1 MMEELRKYWPSGLTG
16 LVIKAAF
23 HADLDLA
30 QKAWRSW
37 QEQCDFDNT
46 FWGDVRIASLAYRR
60 LGGARDAKSLEPRLT
75 GLQRYI
81 WSTGKMRMQAALPL
95 LKRYAENE
103 VTFVPIKGAVLL
115 ARNPQALTDRF
126 IADIDVLVDHA
137 SWEKAID
144 LALHDGWHAEK
155 EISRDAAVHRMWQ
168 THHSLSLL
176 RGAKGAIDLH
186 YFSLRLNRQR
196 GADAMIWKRAVP
208 GKLGEVPVIL
218 PHPSD
223 QLAITVGH
231 CFLYANP
238 KSHEWVS
245 DAMTTIATPGFDWDL
260 FADAVIERELATPAT
275 AALTYL
281 ADELQTPVPAD
292 VRQRILAQV
301 REPFMSELAAYWR
314 TYQSRNEAEAR
325 AIYQAEGIRSRRLF
339 GPASPPSRLPS
350 APASTTTEAKFTA
363 LALEEKI
370 ALPLPNNVGREQH
383 VEYRLVL
390 KVRGLPWR
398 GTVLVLLR
406 CLDGI
411 PLEINRWRLHGR
423 WGLPQRLKGQIDGA
437 LINARGIDGLW
448 LTATKAPPS
457 VTISGSYE
465 ARVVSA

>member
-1 MMEELRKYWPSGLTG
+1 MTEELRKYWPSGLTG

-23 HADLDLA
+23 HADLDVA
-30 QKAWRSW
+30 RDAWRSW
-37 QEQCDFDNT
+37 QEQCDFDNA

-75 GLQRYI
+75 GLRRYI

-95 LKRYAENE
+95 LRRYADNE

-126 IADIDVLVDHA
+126 IADVDVLVDHA
-137 SWEKAID
+137 SWEKAVD
-144 LALHDGWHAEK
+144 LALRDGWHPEK
-155 EISRDAAVHRMWQ
+155 EISRDVAIHRMWQ

-176 RGAKGAIDLH
+176 KGAKGAIDLH

-196 GADAMIWKRAVP
+196 GADSMIWKRTMP
-208 GKLGEVPVIL
+208 GTLGEVPVIL

-245 DAMTTIATPGFDWDL
+245 DALATIATQGFDWDL
-260 FADAVIERELATPAT
+260 FTDAVIDRELATPAT

-281 ADELQTPVPAD
+281 ADELRTPIPPH
-292 VRQRILAQV
+292 VRQRILAHV
-301 REPFMSELAAYWR
+301 REPFLSELAAYWR
-314 TYQSRNEAEAR
+314 TYQSRNEAEAG
-325 AIYQAEGIRSRRLF
+325 AIYRAEGIRSRRLLERAAAPEPHPSV
-339 GPASPPSRLPS
+339 PAG
-350 APASTTTEAKFTA
+350 TTTEAKFTA
-363 LALEEKI
+363 VPMEKKLS
-370 ALPLPNNVGREQH
+370 LPLPGNVGREQCIDF
-383 VEYRLVL
+383 RLVL

-411 PLEINRWRLHGR
+411 PLEINRWRLRGR

-437 LINARGIDGLW
+437 LISARGIDALW
-448 LTATKAPPS
+448 LMAKKAPPG
-457 VTISGSYE
+457 VTLSGSFE
-465 ARVVSA
+465 ARVV